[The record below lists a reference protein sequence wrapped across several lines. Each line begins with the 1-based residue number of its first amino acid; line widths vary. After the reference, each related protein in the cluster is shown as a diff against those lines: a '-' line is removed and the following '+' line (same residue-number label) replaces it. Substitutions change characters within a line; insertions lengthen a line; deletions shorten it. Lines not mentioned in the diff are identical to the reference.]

1 MECVIYF
8 EDYQKDVL
16 SKLYT
21 SAYEEE
27 NVSIRFSGGNGKLA
41 PEMEQLLY
49 DNPEVFIIAVL
60 DMVPENSD
68 IVTIYNHLKMIG
80 KLHPEFQRRYIIIP
94 NVCAEY
100 RFIKAFSERKFFQS
114 REDVDLCLNK
124 GDYRKSLL
132 LNQIFPKEGVYHKNF
147 EKYCKF
153 ILKYTVNHCIS
164 SDSVGNEL
172 FQKFYLEDCDC
183 KDCDFSRE
191 SLKDKSCRYIN
202 TLPFVLPSNMPD
214 DIIFEGN
221 IKYKDLYSIHL
232 SLIDEFNKWVDM
244 YKMIYR
250 TPGKKYRHV
259 TPMPEA
265 SAEDICGLKRKIVI
279 TKGK

>member
-27 NVSIRFSGGNGKLA
+27 NASIRFSGGNGKLA
-41 PEMEQLLY
+41 PEMERLLY

-100 RFIKAFSERKFFQS
+100 RFIKVFKERKLFRS

-124 GDYRKSLL
+124 GDYRKSSL
-132 LNQIFPKEGVYHKNF
+132 LNQLFLEEGVYHKNF

-164 SDSVGNEL
+164 IDSVENEL

-183 KDCDFSRE
+183 KDCDFMRE
-191 SLKDKSCRYIN
+191 SLKDK
-202 TLPFVLPSNMPD
+202 F
-214 DIIFEGN
+214 
-221 IKYKDLYSIHL
+221 
-232 SLIDEFNKWVDM
+232 IDEYEATERICRNTVMGGTEQEKRNCDQFLEF
-244 YKMIYR
+244 IR
-250 TPGKKYRHV
+250 T
-259 TPMPEA
+259 A
-265 SAEDICGLKRKIVI
+265 GLD
-279 TKGK
+279 TL